1 MNSQS
6 FTNFLETIKTLR
18 GPEGCPWD
26 KEQTPSSMRTLLLEE
41 VYETLEAINSNDPQH
56 VREELGDVLLI
67 ISMIALMYTEQGEF
81 SLDDVFSS
89 INAKL
94 IRRHPHV
101 FANTVVKDS
110 EEVLRNWE
118 RIKVEIEGKSKPHES
133 TLEGIPG
140 SLPPLERSY
149 MLQRKAAKKGFDWPD
164 HQGPISKV
172 MEELEELKLAEDKN
186 HREEELG
193 DLLFSVVNYAR
204 HLKID
209 PAIALFRSNLKFEKR
224 FRHVEKRMNTD
235 GVPLSPENIDIMDA
249 YWEEAKSVQ

>member
-1 MNSQS
+1 MSSQS

-41 VYETLEAINSNDPQH
+41 VYETLEAINSSDPEH
-56 VREELGDVLLI
+56 VKEELGDVLLI
-67 ISMIALMYTEQGEF
+67 ICMIGLMYAEQGEF
-81 SLDDVFSS
+81 SLDDVFNE

-101 FANTVVKDS
+101 FGNAVVKDS
-110 EEVLRNWE
+110 KEALRNWE
-118 RIKVEIEGKSKPHES
+118 RIKVEIEGDGKPNES
-133 TLEGIPG
+133 VVDGIPD
-140 SLPPLERSY
+140 SLPPLERSCI
-149 MLQRKAAKKGFDWPD
+149 LQRRAARKGFDWPD
-164 HQGPISKV
+164 HRGPEGKI
-172 MEELEELKLAEDKN
+172 MEELEEIRHTDDKN

-209 PAIALFRSNLKFEKR
+209 PAIALCRSNLKFEKR
-224 FRHVEKRMNTD
+224 FRHVEKQMITD
-235 GVPLSPENIDIMDA
+235 GIPMSPANIDIMDA
-249 YWEEAKSVQ
+249 YWEDAKSVQ